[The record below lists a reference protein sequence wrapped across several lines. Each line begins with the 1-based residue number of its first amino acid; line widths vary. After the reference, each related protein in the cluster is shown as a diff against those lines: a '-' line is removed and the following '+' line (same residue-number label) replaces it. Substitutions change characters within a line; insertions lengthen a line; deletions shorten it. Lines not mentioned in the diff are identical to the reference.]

1 MEVNDVNNIAINIV
15 IYNVNKSF
23 FTKENNFFIF
33 LRPERTWRQL
43 TNATARFCLGEYSC
57 NSSTPS
63 TVLSYLILSY
73 LILVQTQ
80 FSLWIHSNVVSEC
93 IDEKSVSTADADSL
107 NTVRDSWKIIALVQC
122 WYYWWNYFEF
132 RLSSAVSRMSS
143 SGLRK
148 RSKNFFW
155 ICHLNC
161 SKKHPQTHTI
171 CSPKAAKAL
180 GSMLKKL
187 GGDDDDDDE

>member
-1 MEVNDVNNIAINIV
+1 MEVNNVNNIAINIV
-15 IYNVNKSF
+15 INNVNKSF
-23 FTKENNFFIF
+23 FTKQNIF
-33 LRPERTWRQL
+33 LSFSRPERTWRQL
-43 TNATARFCLGEYSC
+43 TNATARFCLGEYFC

-63 TVLSYLILSY
+63 TVLSYLI
-73 LILVQTQ
+73 IIENQ

-107 NTVRDSWKIIALVQC
+107 NTVSDSWKIIALSLALVQS
-122 WYYWWNYFEF
+122 WYYWLKYFES